1 MNDIVAAF
9 HEYFDVTRANTPELL
24 HEVFRLRYQVLCI
37 EQRLPGFDASRYPDE
52 YERDNYDD
60 HSSHVLLLHRPSGNF
75 VGTAR
80 LILPD
85 PDHPRKCFPL
95 ELHAQLDPL
104 LFDLRTVP
112 RQHTAEVSRL
122 LILRSF
128 RQRREDNEEFESS
141 AVVEERGIKKLRR
154 FPHPILALV
163 AGLIS
168 VAAEHDITHWISM
181 MDPALNRLLGHY
193 GGQHD
198 PIGPITEY
206 HGQRRPYHL
215 NLTCALGRMYNTHK
229 QIWELLTD
237 YGRVRPMGDLPAQN
251 PASSI
256 SPATNH

>member
-1 MNDIVAAF
+1 
-9 HEYFDVTRANTPELL
+9 
-24 HEVFRLRYQVLCI
+24 LRYQVLCL
-37 EQRLPGFDASRYPDE
+37 EQRVPGFDASRYPDQC
-52 YERDNYDD
+52 ERDNYDD

-80 LILPD
+80 LILLD
-85 PDHPRKCFPL
+85 PDHPKKCFPL
-95 ELHAQLDPL
+95 ELNAELDPS

-112 RQHTAEVSRL
+112 RKHMAEVSRL
-122 LILRSF
+122 LIMRSF
-128 RQRREDNEEFESS
+128 RQRREDNEEFKSNH
-141 AVVEERGIKKLRR
+141 VVEESRIKKPRR

-168 VAAEHDITHWISM
+168 MAAEHGITHWISM

-206 HGQRRPYHL
+206 HGQRRPYYL
-215 NLTCALGRMYNTHK
+215 NLPCTLACMSETHK

-237 YGRVRPMGDLPAQN
+237 YGKVTFTRDPVAESQPSA
-251 PASSI
+251 I
-256 SPATNH
+256 SVLSNQ